1 MSICQHVIKSSCQHV
16 IMLTIDN
23 FLVLLTIFGN
33 FCWLLENFIKFWPLS
48 SSFGN
53 CWQLLASFGN
63 FGPLWCYHVIK
74 SSRVIL
80 LVNLFNKLLSFS
92 AVQLAHLGACFRVR
106 KYPKKEGSSLIQRI
120 ALQNYA
126 YLTKKRRNEIFRN
139 VGERGQRLFGVF
151 SPEIHPHSRSHQS
164 TTPLGHNNHWRWW
177 WSCWY
182 CLTQSARKIS

>member
-63 FGPLWCYHVIK
+63 FWPLWCYHVIPRHPTCQFVWQA
-74 SSRVIL
+74 SQ
-80 LVNLFNKLLSFS
+80 LLSCPACASWSLFS
-92 AVQLAHLGACFRVR
+92 CEEISKKGGVISNPKDCVAKYSETWAKGGKDCLEFFPLKFIHIAGPISQPHHWATTITGADDDLVDTVSPNPQGTFHKTGCSF
-106 KYPKKEGSSLIQRI
+106 
-120 ALQNYA
+120 
-126 YLTKKRRNEIFRN
+126 IFIGPR
-139 VGERGQRLFGVF
+139 
-151 SPEIHPHSRSHQS
+151 
-164 TTPLGHNNHWRWW
+164 
-177 WSCWY
+177 
-182 CLTQSARKIS
+182 

>member
-80 LVNLFNKLLSFS
+80 LVNLFNKLLSCSACTSWSLFS
-92 AVQLAHLGACFRVR
+92 CEEISKKGGVISNPKDCVAKLRIFNQKKAQRNIPKRGRKGAKIVWSFF
-106 KYPKKEGSSLIQRI
+106 PWNSS
-120 ALQNYA
+120 
-126 YLTKKRRNEIFRN
+126 T
-139 VGERGQRLFGVF
+139 
-151 SPEIHPHSRSHQS
+151 
-164 TTPLGHNNHWRWW
+164 
-177 WSCWY
+177 
-182 CLTQSARKIS
+182 